1 MELHSY
7 DDFGDS
13 DVFFDNPF
21 GQTSSLEP
29 RFEQEDSSDEET
41 DRQKSARSGR
51 SKVRKIS

>member
-29 RFEQEDSSDEET
+29 RFEQENSSDEET